1 MKATYITI
9 EIGYNM
15 ECIFVTY
22 KNISVYSALNKVKK
36 EYKDSIVYSVKAE
49 Y

>member
-1 MKATYITI
+1 MKAVYLTV
-9 EIGYNM
+9 EIGYKD

-22 KNISVYSALNKVKK
+22 KNISVYAALSKVKK
-36 EYKDSIVYSVKAE
+36 EYKDSIVYSLKAE